1 MIIMKRKL
9 FTQIKNEWRSNLW
22 LGIELLVVS
31 TALWYIFDNFVVVWQ
46 QLHMPN
52 SYNTENCFYIELA
65 TESHDGIPGDNET
78 RCNEVQT
85 IVKRLRDYPGV
96 QYASLVAH
104 TGSVPHMQS
113 MWNGNLCDVEAD
125 SLSFMVAYHFVD
137 PEFFKVLRIPGVDG
151 ETPEEMSEKFRYGSI
166 FLSDNVPYKYRMN
179 DNDELTWDYEMWEKY
194 LNSSAR
200 ELMGRRYKLPG
211 DSITRVVTGIIKPF
225 KRMNFEEPQEAVI
238 VASKP
243 EELYDADNILVRVF
257 PEAVA
262 DFKDRVTAD
271 SQSMFTVGNR
281 FVRNVTSFDDL
292 QKSVEANY
300 WKELYYYIFM
310 MVFLLMSIYLG
321 LLGAFWF
328 RTQQRVSEIAIRKV
342 NGATNRQIF
351 GRLISEGFLI
361 LILATPLSLVL
372 DWLMTRY
379 QLNSAFP
386 GYLYFVPLRFA
397 LAALFS
403 FLSLALMITLG
414 IWFPA
419 RKAMQVDPALAIK
432 DE

>member
-1 MIIMKRKL
+1 
-9 FTQIKNEWRSNLW
+9 
-22 LGIELLVVS
+22 
-31 TALWYIFDNFVVVWQ
+31 
-46 QLHMPN
+46 
-52 SYNTENCFYIELA
+52 
-65 TESHDGIPGDNET
+65 
-78 RCNEVQT
+78 
-85 IVKRLRDYPGV
+85 
-96 QYASLVAH
+96 
-104 TGSVPHMQS
+104 
-113 MWNGNLCDVEAD
+113 
-125 SLSFMVAYHFVD
+125 
-137 PEFFKVLRIPGVDG
+137 
-151 ETPEEMSEKFRYGSI
+151 MSEKFRYGSI

-271 SQSMFTVGNR
+271 CQSMFTVGNR

-292 QKSVEANY
+292 QKSVEANN